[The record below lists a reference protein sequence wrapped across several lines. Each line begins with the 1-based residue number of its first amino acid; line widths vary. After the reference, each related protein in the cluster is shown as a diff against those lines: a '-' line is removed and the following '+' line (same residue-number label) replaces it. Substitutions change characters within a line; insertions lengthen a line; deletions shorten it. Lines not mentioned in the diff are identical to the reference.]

1 MSMRIVL
8 LPAVAVCLI
17 AMPCAAAV
25 NKCTDGRGKVTY
37 QDEPCA
43 ATPQS
48 SKVDTSNAV
57 STRPSTS
64 ATQPP
69 IGRSLPAGDD
79 PGSRSAEGSWRGPAQ
94 FHFTVNGV
102 RAAEAHMIGRMVID
116 LQPDGRVRGV
126 IDEPGCKLSGLHT
139 QFVTPTNASVD
150 VTFSGCKDSRF
161 NVRYSGHLATNPV
174 AKEATLRLSAIAATA
189 FAAKV
194 SLATIDAVLK
204 R

>member
-1 MSMRIVL
+1 MSMRIIL
-8 LPAVAVCLI
+8 LSAVAACLI
-17 AMPCAAAV
+17 AMPSAAAV
-25 NKCTDGRGKVTY
+25 NKCIDVRGKVTY

-48 SKVDTSNAV
+48 STVDTSNAV

-69 IGRSLPAGDD
+69 IVRSLPAGDD
-79 PGSRSAEGSWRGPAQ
+79 SGFRSAKGSWRGPAQ
-94 FHFTVNGV
+94 FHFTLNGV
-102 RAAEAHMIGRMVID
+102 RSAEAHMIGRMVIN

-161 NVRYSGHLATNPV
+161 NVRYSGHLATN
-174 AKEATLRLSAIAATA
+174 AAARESTLRLSAVAATA